1 MIISEYRILQSSA
14 GYYVGRLCF
23 DPTMPEAGLNI
34 PYDRVGE
41 YYAQK
46 TDATTCLLAASVGM
60 CRTQNERDAFVAYIL
75 NKSGYG
81 DHDGAVAQVVAIAG
95 VETFADDDPAALNP

>member
-1 MIISEYRILQSSA
+1 MIISEYRILQSNA

-34 PYDRVGE
+34 PHDRVGE

-46 TDATTCLLAASVGM
+46 TDATTCLLAASVSL

-75 NKSGYG
+75 NLRGYG
-81 DHDGAVAQVVAIAG
+81 DHDGAVAEVIAITG
-95 VETFADDDPAALNP
+95 GETFADDDPVELNP

>member
-34 PYDRVGE
+34 PYDRIGE
-41 YYAQK
+41 YYSNK
-46 TDATTCLLAASVGM
+46 SDATTCLLAASVTL
-60 CRTQNERDAFVAYIL
+60 CRTQSERDAFVAYIL
-75 NKSGYG
+75 SLRGYE
-81 DHDGAVAQVVAIAG
+81 DHDGAVAQVIAITG
-95 VETFADDDPAALNP
+95 GETFADDDPAVFSP